1 MDGEEPKAYA
11 YSGPGKMGSRRL
23 LDLLVGLYS
32 LGGPMTTIAWDG
44 HSLAADKQSTSY
56 GMPRTVTKIHR
67 IKGELFA
74 MSGGGIHCQALIA
87 WFKGER
93 KASDWPKQPDDE
105 DCGNIVQVTKNGI
118 FIWSGSAGP
127 TPEPLE
133 DKFMAFGSGRDFAM
147 AAMHLG
153 KSARE
158 AIEIASLYDINTGM
172 GIDVLELHN

>member
-1 MDGEEPKAYA
+1 MA
-11 YSGPGKMGSRRL
+11 
-23 LDLLVGLYS
+23 
-32 LGGPMTTIAWDG
+32 TIAWDG
-44 HSLAADKQSTSY
+44 KTLAADKQSTSY

-67 IKGELFA
+67 IGDELFA
-74 MSGGGIHCQALIA
+74 MSGGGIHSQALIA

-93 KASDWPKQPDDE
+93 KAGEWPKQPDNE
-105 DCGNIVQVTKNGI
+105 DCANMVQITKDGV
-118 FIWSGSAGP
+118 FVWSGSGLP

-153 KSARE
+153 RGAKE

-172 GIDVLELHN
+172 GIDTLELSS